1 MRIVSSLI
9 SNCLALPK
17 IIWQNRTLLWMLS
30 RRNVESRYKGSAL
43 GLIWSFVQPLLM
55 MCVYTF
61 VFGLVFKARWPGEIG
76 KNPLAFPV
84 LMLCGM
90 SVYTVFSESVSL
102 NCGTIVGNPNYV
114 KKVVFP
120 LEILPTAQVFA
131 SFLLGLAWFGLLFFG
146 SVLILRRVTAS
157 ILFFPIVLLPLLFFS
172 LGVSFFVSSMSVY
185 ARDTPHLTA
194 VVLQVFFFMT
204 PIFYSMQTLPPAAAR
219 VLSANPLAYVV
230 EAVRDVFVY
239 SQIPNW
245 SQFGMVMIE
254 SLVVLLVGFLWFEK
268 TKKGFADVI

>member
-1 MRIVSSLI
+1 MNIVSSLAL
-9 SNCLALPK
+9 NLLALPR
-17 IIWQNRTLLWMLS
+17 IIWQNRTLLWMIS
-30 RRNVESRYKGSAL
+30 RRNVESRYKGSSL
-43 GLIWSFVQPLLM
+43 GLMWSFVQPLLM

-61 VFGLVFKARWPGEIG
+61 VFGFVFKARWPGEIG
-76 KNPLAFPV
+76 RNPLAFPV

-90 SVYTVFSESVSL
+90 SVYNIFSESVSL
-102 NCGTIVGNPNYV
+102 NCGTIVGSPNYV

-131 SFLLGLAWFGLLFFG
+131 SFLLGLAWFGLLIIG
-146 SVLILRRVTAS
+146 SIVILGRVSAS
-157 ILFFPIVLLPLLFFS
+157 ILFFPVILLPLLFFS

-194 VVLQVFFFMT
+194 VVLQVFFFLT
-204 PIFYSMQTLPPAAAR
+204 PIFYSMQTLPPVAAQ

-239 SQIPNW
+239 SQLPAW
-245 SQFGMVMIE
+245 KQFGMVTIE
-254 SLVVLLVGFLWFEK
+254 SFVVLQVGFLWFEK

>member
-1 MRIVSSLI
+1 
-9 SNCLALPK
+9 
-17 IIWQNRTLLWMLS
+17 
-30 RRNVESRYKGSAL
+30 
-43 GLIWSFVQPLLM
+43 
-55 MCVYTF
+55 
-61 VFGLVFKARWPGEIG
+61 
-76 KNPLAFPV
+76 
-84 LMLCGM
+84 
-90 SVYTVFSESVSL
+90 
-102 NCGTIVGNPNYV
+102 
-114 KKVVFP
+114 
-120 LEILPTAQVFA
+120 
-131 SFLLGLAWFGLLFFG
+131 
-146 SVLILRRVTAS
+146 
-157 ILFFPIVLLPLLFFS
+157 
-172 LGVSFFVSSMSVY
+172 MSVY